1 MRSTWYGPSRTLGA
15 RLAHSSG
22 RRAELDGAQQR
33 RAAAGCARRAQGRA
47 GGPARGRGGAADG
60 PADGS
65 SSSRAVGQPAKPA
78 AGQGRGERAS
88 QRASE
93 QGAQGR
99 SPVFFFFFISSVAFS
114 FLSGWQLPRRSVM
127 AVAASAAAHRPGPRV
142 ASSQP
147 PGRLARTLRAAAAA
161 ARADRERPGDG
172 GGGRQA
178 ARRQPAPQSVGV
190 GGTGG
195 GGVVDHRSSSI
206 EHRASSIEHRDDSG
220 QPAGRARAG
229 DSVAAVGADVGP
241 PATGQPVR
249 GTCRRPRRPVTS
261 ARVVVVVLTAAAA
274 AAAGRRH
281 GRASGQASSSPP
293 PPRADG
299 RRSLARAAQ
308 PAASCFGP
316 TAERGSET
324 GGPRGQRRRA
334 AAARRRDAG
343 RAVGTGDDSS
353 VTRRRCATRRRPSV
367 AGARARPRTPWSA
380 AGGGTPNRGH
390 ISHARSGARPGP
402 SASIIGR
409 ERAQS
414 KADSTSSELCLSDG
428 ASGGT
433 GPPPPPAGLGIKAK
447 KEVQKRRAACAA
459 PLLKRPGTRR
469 AERRCDPA
477 RTPCSTLRTNR

>member
-1 MRSTWYGPSRTLGA
+1 MGCVQRGMVQAGRWARAWRTRAGGALSWAERNKEEQQPGA
-15 RLAHSSG
+15 RDVRRAVLVG
-22 RRAELDGAQQR
+22 RRAAGAGPLTVR
-33 RAAAGCARRAQGRA
+33 RTAAAAPGLGGSGQSRR
-47 GGPARGRGGAADG
+47 RGRGGANGRASARASK
-60 PADGS
+60 P
-65 SSSRAVGQPAKPA
+65 SRAGPL
-78 AGQGRGERAS
+78 S
-88 QRASE
+88 S
-93 QGAQGR
+93 
-99 SPVFFFFFISSVAFS
+99 FFFFVCFRPSPSRSSLAGS
-114 FLSGWQLPRRSVM
+114 CPAAPWWRRRRRRTDPARPALPRPSHPVVSRAHCEQRRRREQTGSGRETAAGGDRPRARSRPRRVSG
-127 AVAASAAAHRPGPRV
+127 SAA
-142 ASSQP
+142 
-147 PGRLARTLRAAAAA
+147 RAAAASSTIA
-161 ARADRERPGDG
+161 AA
-172 GGGRQA
+172 
-178 ARRQPAPQSVGV
+178 
-190 GGTGG
+190 
-195 GGVVDHRSSSI
+195 
-206 EHRASSIEHRDDSG
+206 ASSIEHRDDSG
-220 QPAGRARAG
+220 PPAGRARTG

-281 GRASGQASSSPP
+281 GRASGQASSPPP

-316 TAERGSET
+316 AAERGSET
-324 GGPRGQRRRA
+324 GGPRGAATARGRCETTRRRRA
-334 AAARRRDAG
+334 G
-343 RAVGTGDDSS
+343 GTGDDSS
-353 VTRRRCATRRRPSV
+353 AHETTVRATRRRPSV

-390 ISHARSGARPGP
+390 ISHARSRAPSGP

>member
-1 MRSTWYGPSRTLGA
+1 MGCVQRGMVQAGRWARAWRTRAGGALSWTERNKEEQQPGA
-15 RLAHSSG
+15 RDVRRAVLVG
-22 RRAELDGAQQR
+22 RRAAGAGPLTVR
-33 RAAAGCARRAQGRA
+33 RTAVAAPGLWGSRQSRR
-47 GGPARGRGGAADG
+47 RGRGGANG
-60 PADGS
+60 
-65 SSSRAVGQPAKPA
+65 
-78 AGQGRGERAS
+78 RAS
-88 QRASE
+88 ARASKAPRA
-93 QGAQGR
+93 GPL
-99 SPVFFFFFISSVAFS
+99 SS
-114 FLSGWQLPRRSVM
+114 FLFFVRRLLIPLWL
-127 AVAASAAAHRPGPRV
+127 AAA
-142 ASSQP
+142 P
-147 PGRLARTLRAAAAA
+147 PLR
-161 ARADRERPGDG
+161 G
-172 GGGRQA
+172 
-178 ARRQPAPQSVGV
+178 
-190 GGTGG
+190 GG
-195 GGVVDHRSSSI
+195 GGVGGGAPTRPPRCLVPATRSSRAHAASSGGGG
-206 EHRASSIEHRDDSG
+206 ESRPGAAGRRRRGATGRAPAAGPAECRGRRHGRRRRRRPSQQQHRASSIEHRDDSG

-261 ARVVVVVLTAAAA
+261 ARVVVVVVLTAPAA